1 MKLFIP
7 QIDCLLELGK
17 EKCQSLVIENQAVWC
32 SILNDMA
39 EQLRGNVGK
48 IVLSCND
55 KIIPLSKNVE
65 LISQFIPFDMNQKGL
80 LTKIM
85 NEMQKIAVNEQHF
98 AQTTTTL
105 SSWEKY
111 LLELTADMVGNI
123 GFSKINLESLIKS
136 AGIEVESVYDN
147 LGEKILD
154 YFELVSVYDSKKLF
168 VLVNLRSYLSENEM
182 KEFLK
187 NVTVHQYEILLV
199 DSVEHPILDLEKRY
213 IVDADQCI
221 LC

>member
-39 EQLRGNVGK
+39 EQLRGNEGK

-85 NEMQKIAVNEQHF
+85 NEMQKIAVSEQHF

-136 AGIEVESVYDN
+136 AGIEVENVYDN
-147 LGEKILD
+147 LGQKILD
-154 YFELVSVYDSKKLF
+154 YFELVSVYDGKKLF
-168 VLVNLRSYLSENEM
+168 VLVNLRSYLSEHEM
-182 KEFLK
+182 KELLK
-187 NVTVHQYEILLV
+187 NVIVHQYEILLV
-199 DSVEHPILDLEKRY
+199 DSIEHPILDLEKRY

>member
-1 MKLFIP
+1 M
-7 QIDCLLELGK
+7 
-17 EKCQSLVIENQAVWC
+17 
-32 SILNDMA
+32 
-39 EQLRGNVGK
+39 
-48 IVLSCND
+48 
-55 KIIPLSKNVE
+55 E
-65 LISQFIPFDMNQKGL
+65 LISQFIPFDMNPKGL

-98 AQTTTTL
+98 VQTTTVL
-105 SSWEKY
+105 SCWEKY
-111 LLELTADMVGNI
+111 LLELTVDMVGNI

-136 AGIEVESVYDN
+136 AGIELESDYDN
-147 LGEKILD
+147 FGEKILD
-154 YFELVSVYDSKKLF
+154 YFGLVNVYDSKKLF
-168 VLVNLRSYLSENEM
+168 VLVNLRSYLSESEM

-199 DSVEHPILDLEKRY
+199 DSVDYPVLELEKRY

>member
-7 QIDCLLELGK
+7 QIDCLLECGR
-17 EKCQSLVIENQAVWC
+17 EKCQSLVIENRTVWC

-39 EQLRGNVGK
+39 EQLRGNEGK

-55 KIIPLSKNVE
+55 KIIPLSKNME
-65 LISQFIPFDMNQKGL
+65 MISQFIPFDINPKGL

-98 AQTTTTL
+98 IQTTTVL
-105 SSWEKY
+105 SCWEKY

-136 AGIEVESVYDN
+136 AGIELESAYDN

-154 YFELVSVYDSKKLF
+154 YFELVNVYDSKKLF
-168 VLVNLRSYLSENEM
+168 VLVNLRSYLSEPEM

-187 NVTVHQYEILLV
+187 NVAVHQYEILLV
-199 DSVEHPILDLEKRY
+199 DSVDYPVLELEKRY

>member
-39 EQLRGNVGK
+39 EQLRGNEGK

-98 AQTTTTL
+98 AQTTTAL

-168 VLVNLRSYLSENEM
+168 VLVNLRSYLSEHEM
-182 KEFLK
+182 KEYFK

-199 DSVEHPILDLEKRY
+199 DSVEHPILELERRY

>member
-39 EQLRGNVGK
+39 EQLRGNEGK

-85 NEMQKIAVNEQHF
+85 NEMQKIAVSEQHF
-98 AQTTTTL
+98 AQTTTAL

-154 YFELVSVYDSKKLF
+154 YFELVNAYDSKKLF
-168 VLVNLRSYLSENEM
+168 VLVNLRSYLSEYEM

>member
-39 EQLRGNVGK
+39 EQLRGNEGK

-85 NEMQKIAVNEQHF
+85 NEMQKIAVSEQHF
-98 AQTTTTL
+98 AQTTTAL

-111 LLELTADMVGNI
+111 LLELTADIVGNI

-136 AGIEVESVYDN
+136 AGIEVENVYDN

-154 YFELVSVYDSKKLF
+154 YFELVSVYDGKKLF
-168 VLVNLRSYLSENEM
+168 VLVNLRSYLSEYEM

-187 NVTVHQYEILLV
+187 NVIVHQYEILLV
-199 DSVEHPILDLEKRY
+199 DSIEHPILDLEKRY

>member
-39 EQLRGNVGK
+39 EQLRGNEGK

-168 VLVNLRSYLSENEM
+168 VLVNLRSYLSEHEM
-182 KEFLK
+182 KEF
-187 NVTVHQYEILLV
+187 
-199 DSVEHPILDLEKRY
+199 
-213 IVDADQCI
+213 
-221 LC
+221 

>member
-39 EQLRGNVGK
+39 EQLRGNEGK

-85 NEMQKIAVNEQHF
+85 NEMQKIAVSEQHF
-98 AQTTTTL
+98 AQTTIAL

-111 LLELTADMVGNI
+111 LLELTADIVGNI
-123 GFSKINLESLIKS
+123 GFSKINLESLVKS

-154 YFELVSVYDSKKLF
+154 YFELVSVYDGKKLF
-168 VLVNLRSYLSENEM
+168 VLVNLRSYLSEHEM

-187 NVTVHQYEILLV
+187 NLTVHQYEILLV

>member
-7 QIDCLLELGK
+7 QIDCLLECDQ
-17 EKCQSLVIENQAVWC
+17 EKCQSLVIENRTVWC

-39 EQLRGNVGK
+39 EKLRGNEGK
-48 IVLSCND
+48 IELSCND
-55 KIIPLSKNVE
+55 KINPLSKNVE
-65 LISQFIPFDMNQKGL
+65 LISQFIPFDMNPKGL

-98 AQTTTTL
+98 VQTTTVL
-105 SSWEKY
+105 SCLEKY
-111 LLELTADMVGNI
+111 LLELTVDMVGNI
-123 GFSKINLESLIKS
+123 GFSKINIESLIKS
-136 AGIEVESVYDN
+136 AGIELESDYDN

-154 YFELVSVYDSKKLF
+154 YFELVNAYDSKKLF
-168 VLVNLRSYLSENEM
+168 VLVNLRSYLSEPEM

-187 NVTVHQYEILLV
+187 NVIVHQYEILLV
-199 DSVEHPILDLEKRY
+199 DSVDYPVLELEKRY

>member
-39 EQLRGNVGK
+39 EQLRGNEGK

-65 LISQFIPFDMNQKGL
+65 LIFQFIPFDMNQKGL

-85 NEMQKIAVNEQHF
+85 NEMQKIAVSEQHF
-98 AQTTTTL
+98 AQTTTAL

-111 LLELTADMVGNI
+111 LLELTADIVGNI

-136 AGIEVESVYDN
+136 AGIEVENVYDN

-154 YFELVSVYDSKKLF
+154 YFELVSVYDGKKLF
-168 VLVNLRSYLSENEM
+168 VLVNLRSYLSEHEM

-187 NVTVHQYEILLV
+187 NVIVHQYEILLV
-199 DSVEHPILDLEKRY
+199 DSIEHPILDLEKRY

>member
-39 EQLRGNVGK
+39 EQLRGNEGK

-168 VLVNLRSYLSENEM
+168 VLVNLRSYLSEHEM
-182 KEFLK
+182 KEFKK

-199 DSVEHPILDLEKRY
+199 DSVEHPILALERRY

>member
-7 QIDCLLELGK
+7 QIDCLLECDQ
-17 EKCQSLVIENQAVWC
+17 EKCQSLVIENRTVWC

-39 EQLRGNVGK
+39 EQLRGNEGK
-48 IVLSCND
+48 IVLSCNN

-65 LISQFIPFDMNQKGL
+65 LISQFIPFDMNPKGL

-98 AQTTTTL
+98 VQTTTVL
-105 SSWEKY
+105 SCWEKY
-111 LLELTADMVGNI
+111 LLELTVDMVGNI

-136 AGIEVESVYDN
+136 AGIELESDYDN

-154 YFELVSVYDSKKLF
+154 YFELVNAYDSKKLF
-168 VLVNLRSYLSENEM
+168 VLVNLRSYLSEPEM

-187 NVTVHQYEILLV
+187 NVIVHQYEILLV
-199 DSVEHPILDLEKRY
+199 DSVDYPVLELEKRY

>member
-7 QIDCLLELGK
+7 QIDCLLECEQG
-17 EKCQSLVIENQAVWC
+17 KCQSLVIENKAVWC
-32 SILNDMA
+32 SILNDVA
-39 EQLRGNVGK
+39 EQLRGNEGK
-48 IVLSCND
+48 IVMSCND

-80 LTKIM
+80 LTRIM

-98 AQTTTTL
+98 VQTTT
-105 SSWEKY
+105 
-111 LLELTADMVGNI
+111 
-123 GFSKINLESLIKS
+123 INLESLIKS
-136 AGIEVESVYDN
+136 AGIEVESTYDN

-168 VLVNLRSYLSENEM
+168 VLVNLRSYLSEKEM

-187 NVTVHQYEILLV
+187 NVMVHQYEILLV
-199 DSVEHPILDLEKRY
+199 DSVDYPILDLGKRY

>member
-85 NEMQKIAVNEQHF
+85 NEMQKIAVSEQHF
-98 AQTTTTL
+98 AQTTTAL

-136 AGIEVESVYDN
+136 AGIEVENVYDN

-154 YFELVSVYDSKKLF
+154 YFELVSVYDGKKLF
-168 VLVNLRSYLSENEM
+168 VLVNLRSYLSEYEM

>member
-7 QIDCLLELGK
+7 QIDYLLELGK

-123 GFSKINLESLIKS
+123 GFSKINLESLVKS

-168 VLVNLRSYLSENEM
+168 VLANLRSYLSEHEM

-187 NVTVHQYEILLV
+187 IVIVHQYEILLV

>member
-7 QIDCLLELGK
+7 QIDCLLECGQK
-17 EKCQSLVIENQAVWC
+17 KCQSLVIENQAVWC

-39 EQLRGNVGK
+39 EQLRGNEGK

-55 KIIPLSKNVE
+55 KIIPISKSVE
-65 LISQFIPFDMNQKGL
+65 LISQFIPFDMNQRGL

-98 AQTTTTL
+98 AQTTTAL

-136 AGIEVESVYDN
+136 AGIEVENVYDN

-168 VLVNLRSYLSENEM
+168 VLVNLRSYLSEHEM

-187 NVTVHQYEILLV
+187 NVTVHQYKILLV
-199 DSVEHPILDLEKRY
+199 DSVEHPILELERRY

>member
-39 EQLRGNVGK
+39 EQLRGNEGK

-85 NEMQKIAVNEQHF
+85 NEMQKIAVSEQHF
-98 AQTTTTL
+98 ALTTTAL

-111 LLELTADMVGNI
+111 LLELTADIVGNI

-136 AGIEVESVYDN
+136 AGIEVENVYDN

-154 YFELVSVYDSKKLF
+154 YFELVSVYDGKKLF
-168 VLVNLRSYLSENEM
+168 VLVNLRSYLSEHEM
-182 KEFLK
+182 KELLK
-187 NVTVHQYEILLV
+187 NVIVHQYEILLV
-199 DSVEHPILDLEKRY
+199 DSIEHPILDLEKRY

>member
-7 QIDCLLELGK
+7 QIDCLLECEQG
-17 EKCQSLVIENQAVWC
+17 KCQSLVIENKAVWC
-32 SILNDMA
+32 SILNDVA
-39 EQLRGNVGK
+39 EQLRGNEGK

-85 NEMQKIAVNEQHF
+85 NEMQKIAINEQHF
-98 AQTTTTL
+98 VQTTTAL
-105 SSWEKY
+105 SCWEKY
-111 LLELTADMVGNI
+111 LLELSADMVGNI

-136 AGIEVESVYDN
+136 AGIEVESTYDN

-168 VLVNLRSYLSENEM
+168 VLVNLRSYLSEKEM

-187 NVTVHQYEILLV
+187 NVMVHQYEILLI
-199 DSVEHPILDLEKRY
+199 DSIEHPILDLEKRY

>member
-39 EQLRGNVGK
+39 EQLRGNEGK

-80 LTKIM
+80 L
-85 NEMQKIAVNEQHF
+85 
-98 AQTTTTL
+98 
-105 SSWEKY
+105 
-111 LLELTADMVGNI
+111 ELTADIVGNI

-136 AGIEVESVYDN
+136 AGIEVENVYDN

-154 YFELVSVYDSKKLF
+154 YFELVSVYDGKKLF
-168 VLVNLRSYLSENEM
+168 VLVNLRSYLSEHEM

-187 NVTVHQYEILLV
+187 NVIVHQYEILLV
-199 DSVEHPILDLEKRY
+199 DSIEHPILDLEKRY